1 MWTLGFDT
9 TAATVT
15 TALMKDDTLVAHYS
29 ASSATSHST
38 TLLPAIEDMLA
49 SAGIN
54 ASDLSLIAC
63 SAGPGSFTGVRIG
76 TATAKGLAAP
86 FGTPCV
92 GVSSLEAMAAV
103 FGEIRGVI
111 CPALNARR
119 GNVYCAFFYSDGDG
133 NVSRL
138 TEDDLLPV
146 ASLNTYAEGAVSLCD
161 HESPAL
167 YVVGDTTAEIS
178 AVLEEC
184 NSFTLRRAPAMLA
197 TPSGYGAALAG
208 RKQFLDSGSDAE
220 QFKEA
225 SLAPIYLRKSQAERE
240 LDEKK
245 AQAK

>member
-15 TALMKDDTLVAHYS
+15 TALMRDDSLVAHYS

-38 TLLPAIEDMLA
+38 TLLPAIEDMLS
-49 SAGIN
+49 SAGIK
-54 ASDLSLIAC
+54 ACDLSLISC

-103 FGEIRGVI
+103 FGEIRGIV

-133 NVSRL
+133 NVTRL
-138 TEDDLLPV
+138 TEDDLLPITGLD
-146 ASLNTYAEGAVSLCD
+146 AYAENAVKMCEDDMPS
-161 HESPAL
+161 L
-167 YVVGDTTAEIS
+167 YVAGDTTEEIRASLAE
-178 AVLEEC
+178 C
-184 NSFTLRRAPAMLA
+184 TSFNLRRAPAMLA
-197 TPSGYGAALAG
+197 SPSGYGAALAG
-208 RKQFLDSGSDAE
+208 RKIFLESGSDADR
-220 QFKEA
+220 FSA
-225 SLAPIYLRKSQAERE
+225 SYLAPIYLRKSQAERE
-240 LDEKK
+240 LEEKRAENK
-245 AQAK
+245 